1 MLGLLLYVLYIKIDT
16 YFGVSKRQN
25 VSGGGWLGGG
35 GGGGGGKRELLAGSS
50 KRLSD
55 RSLHQF

>member
-1 MLGLLLYVLYIKIDT
+1 MLGLLVYVLYIKIDT

-35 GGGGGGKRELLAGSS
+35 GGVGVEERT
-50 KRLSD
+50 LSWF
-55 RSLHQF
+55 LQAFE